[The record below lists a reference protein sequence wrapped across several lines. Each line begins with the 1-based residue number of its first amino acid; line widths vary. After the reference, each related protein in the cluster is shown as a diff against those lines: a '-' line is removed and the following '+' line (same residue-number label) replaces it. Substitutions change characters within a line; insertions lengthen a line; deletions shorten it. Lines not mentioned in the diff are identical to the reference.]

1 MHLYSVIT
9 LSLLIIAA
17 HAQNGNNNNKQGGQ
31 DSQND
36 KKGNNNSDALAL
48 NPANFQKGSQSDGLS
63 EGKEAGQAASAT

>member
-9 LSLLIIAA
+9 LSLLVIAA
-17 HAQNGNNNNKQGGQ
+17 HAQNGNNNKQGGQ

-48 NPANFQKGSQSDGLS
+48 NPANVQKGSQSDGLS